1 MKRRIRMG
9 MVGGGPG
16 AFIGGVHRIA
26 ARLDGEIELVSG
38 VFGRDPAKSRACAE
52 ELYLDPNRGYA
63 DYQSMIKAEL
73 ALPEDQRIDFVAIC
87 TPNQFH
93 FPVAKAFLE
102 AGFHVLCEKPLAM
115 SSAEALELEALV
127 KKNGRLFCL
136 MHNYTGFPMVR
147 QARQLIAEGKLGTI
161 RKVNVEY
168 SLGWLAA
175 PNAGKQAAWRVDP
188 KQAGISGCM
197 GDIGTHAQ
205 NLIEFVTGMPIREV
219 SAELATF
226 VPGRALDDDGSVLL
240 RFDGDARGVIFA
252 SEVATGEENNFIL
265 KIYGDKAAL
274 EWHEQDPENLII
286 RSNDAPIQVLRRGWP
301 GTGEAAAQNSR
312 LPAGHPEG
320 FIEAFANI
328 YKMFAE
334 AIRAG
339 KPGDYPSVS
348 DGVAEMRFLE
358 AIVANSHGTEKWTKI
373 VR

>member
-1 MKRRIRMG
+1 MKRKIRMG

-16 AFIGGVHRIA
+16 AFIGAVHRIA

-52 ELYLDPNRGYA
+52 ELYLDPARGYA
-63 DYQSMIKAEL
+63 DYQSMIQAEL

-127 KKNGRLFCL
+127 KKTGKLFCL

-197 GDIGTHAQ
+197 ADIGTHAQ

-274 EWHEQDPENLII
+274 EWQEQDPENLII